1 MIREITFVK
10 NNAERWKLIDDQL
23 SQTENL
29 SANEMADLYVQLTD
43 DLSYARTFYPN
54 SNTSLYLNQLAA
66 RTHRSIYKNKKEE
79 KSRLITFFTRE
90 VPMAAYQSRKEILL
104 SLSVFLIATFIGMI
118 SQAFN
123 PDYARIIMGDAYVN
137 STLDNIENKD
147 PMGIY
152 NSDEEGSMFFR
163 ISKNNINVALYTF
176 LFGLLFSLGTI
187 WFLFSNGVM
196 FGAFQWFFIQ
206 KGLFWVSFSAI
217 FIHGSLE
224 LSAIVIAGGAG
235 IVLGNSI
242 LFPRTFTRRQSFAEA
257 GKRGLKIFIGLI
269 PVFCVAAFF
278 ESYVTRHYNHIP
290 DILKAVVII
299 FSFTYVV
306 WYFYLYP
313 ASLGIAEAD
322 LNIE

>member
-1 MIREITFVK
+1 MEMIREITFVK
-10 NNAERWKLIDDQL
+10 NNVERWKLMDNQL
-23 SQTENL
+23 GQTQNL
-29 SANEMADLYVQLTD
+29 SANELADLYIQLTD

-54 SNTSLYLNQLAA
+54 SNTSQYLNQLAA

-90 VPMAAYQSRKEILL
+90 VPIAAYQSRKEIML
-104 SLSVFLIATFIGMI
+104 SLTVFLIATIIGMI

-123 PDYARIIMGDAYVN
+123 PDYARIILGDAYVN
-137 STLDNIENKD
+137 ATLDNIENND

-152 NSDEEGSMFFR
+152 DSAEEGSMFFR
-163 ISKNNINVALYTF
+163 ISQNNINVALYTF
-176 LFGLLFSLGTI
+176 LFGVLFSLGTI
-187 WFLFSNGVM
+187 WFLFSNGIM

-278 ESYVTRHYNHIP
+278 ESYVTRHYYVIP
-290 DILKAVVII
+290 DIVKAMIII
-299 FSFTYVV
+299 FSFTYTH
-306 WYFYLYP
+306 L
-313 ASLGIAEAD
+313 L
-322 LNIE
+322 